1 MSGAGKV
8 TVASHVIT
16 QGVGDETI
24 LLNTETESFISL
36 NDVGAVIW
44 ESLRS
49 TGERDDAVAAVV
61 AAFEADANVEGDVA
75 DFIDEL
81 VRLGAVQVSR

>member
-1 MSGAGKV
+1 MIAGGRV
-8 TVASHVIT
+8 TVASHVVT
-16 QGVGDETI
+16 QRIGDETI

-36 NDVGAVIW
+36 NDVGSVIW

-49 TGERDDAVAAVV
+49 TGDRNDALAAVV
-61 AAFEADANVEGDVA
+61 AAFEADANVESDLD

-81 VRLGAVQVSR
+81 VGLGAVQISR